1 MIGVQFVLAV
11 LMYFGTFIAYYLPIR
26 LFGKTVNNRAADGL
40 NSQLKLSSLD
50 GFDAEER
57 QRKIYSNC
65 NCIATGIFIAM
76 SFMNLPIVQEEFRN
90 FFKEADLLG
99 QVNFPVA
106 EFTILLGFFMV
117 LFFEQ
122 LVIKFRS
129 QRSSPPFLH
138 LDEETNDDEQHC
150 KLLEPSSSS
159 EGILIDQNGADSC
172 AELENRSESGE
183 QTGNDVAFKSKDQ
196 FTKKFSSSQ
205 SSSHHE
211 HFHHSDFHHHH
222 GDFHHH
228 FDLNELNNELNLG
241 FFMLIFASSIHSI
254 FEGLALGLIKQY
266 GKAINLF
273 IGIFLHECIVAV
285 ALGINA
291 AKVNKGIMFGLVFS
305 GTIPLG
311 IFLGVLLGYTP
322 GVIGKL
328 ISSVFQGLATGRFDL
343 DQWNSSI
350 LISNPFFPHHSRH
363 LPTGG
368 IL

>member
-1 MIGVQFVLAV
+1 MSAMIGVQFVLAF
-11 LMYFGTFIAYYLPIR
+11 LMYFSTFVAYYLPIR
-26 LFGKTVNNRAADGL
+26 LFSKTVNNRAADGGL

-50 GFDAEER
+50 GFDEEER

-76 SFMNLPIVQEEFRN
+76 CFLNIPIVQEEFRN
-90 FFKEADLLG
+90 FLKEADLVG
-99 QVNFPVA
+99 QINFPVA

-117 LFFEQ
+117 LFLEQ

-129 QRSSPPFLH
+129 QRSGTPFLH
-138 LDEETNDDEQHC
+138 LDEETADDEQHC

-159 EGILIDQNGADSC
+159 EGILIDQNCADSC
-172 AELENRSESGE
+172 TELENRSESGE
-183 QTGNDVAFKSKDQ
+183 PTADDIAFKNKDE
-196 FTKKFSSSQ
+196 FTKKKFDSHHG
-205 SSSHHE
+205 SSHKFGQQE
-211 HFHHSDFHHHH
+211 HFHHTDFHHHG

-228 FDLNELNNELNLG
+228 FDLNEFNNELNLG

-322 GVIGKL
+322 GLIGKL
-328 ISSVFQGLATGRFDL
+328 ISSVFQGLATGRWFAL
-343 DQWNSSI
+343 T
-350 LISNPFFPHHSRH
+350 F
-363 LPTGG
+363 
-368 IL
+368 